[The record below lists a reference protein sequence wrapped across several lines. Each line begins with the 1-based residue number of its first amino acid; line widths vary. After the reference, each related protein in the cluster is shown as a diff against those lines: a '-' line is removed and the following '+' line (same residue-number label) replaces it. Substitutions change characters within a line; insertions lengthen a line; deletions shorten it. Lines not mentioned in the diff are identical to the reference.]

1 MMELSVVYR
10 CVAALDVHQAKLTV
24 CVLFENEQSEVVTQI
39 REFGGFKRDRR
50 EMAAWVASFQ
60 PELVVME
67 STGIYWKSP
76 YAALEWHDLKLAVV
90 NARHV
95 KQVPGRKTDINDAQ
109 WLAILARSGLLKS
122 GFVPPRHFR
131 EYRLIAR
138 QLQKLAGIATGE
150 RNRLHK
156 LLTDAGIRLSV
167 VVSDLSGKSAQAM
180 IKGLLA
186 DETPEQLLAYA
197 DPRLKASRDDLREAL
212 EGDLSDSHRFVIQEL
227 MAHLDELDAR
237 ILRFRQT
244 LLNQLSPYQVILQNL
259 QTLPGI
265 DEFSAAMILVEIGD
279 DMAAFGSPAK
289 LASWAGVCP
298 GQNESAGKRKS
309 ARARKGNPY
318 LRRILC
324 EAANAASRTR
334 CSLQDKFKGLL
345 IRRGRKRAIFA
356 IAHKLLKTVFL
367 LIQRGDYYRD
377 TQTDYEALSV
387 QRNAPRWIKKL
398 IQFGYITA

>member
-1 MMELSVVYR
+1 MELSVVYR

-309 ARARKGNPY
+309 TRARKGNPY

-377 TQTDYEALSV
+377 AQTDYEALSV

>member
-318 LRRILC
+318 LRRLLC

-377 TQTDYEALSV
+377 AQTDYEALAV

-398 IQFGYITA
+398 IKYGYIAA

>member
-1 MMELSVVYR
+1 
-10 CVAALDVHQAKLTV
+10 VAALDVHQAKLTV

-377 TQTDYEALSV
+377 AQTDYEALAV

-398 IQFGYITA
+398 IQYGYIAA